1 MLTLLLLRHAKSS
14 WDDPSLDDFDR
25 PLAPR
30 GAKAASLMGAYIE
43 RHKLKPDLVLSSA
56 AVRTRA
62 TLALVLAEWSGPAPG
77 ILYED
82 TLYLATPTVL
92 LERLRRAKKEARRIM
107 LLGHNPGLQA
117 VALELIGKGKRKSI
131 AEIATKFPTAALAVI
146 EFDIDTWSGS
156 RPAAGTLALFTTP
169 RGASA

>member
-56 AVRTRA
+56 AVRLPGRSPCLPRLA
-62 TLALVLAEWSGPAPG
+62 APRPRGLSGGPYVTLALSSGNSK
-77 ILYED
+77 L
-82 TLYLATPTVL
+82 TLRKLCSSSERSSPPSCFATT
-92 LERLRRAKKEARRIM
+92 AR
-107 LLGHNPGLQA
+107 
-117 VALELIGKGKRKSI
+117 S
-131 AEIATKFPTAALAVI
+131 
-146 EFDIDTWSGS
+146 
-156 RPAAGTLALFTTP
+156 
-169 RGASA
+169 